1 MGACGFVHSFV
12 LKKEEEEEDER
23 TKKDIISAR

>member
-12 LKKEEEEEDER
+12 LKKEEEEDER